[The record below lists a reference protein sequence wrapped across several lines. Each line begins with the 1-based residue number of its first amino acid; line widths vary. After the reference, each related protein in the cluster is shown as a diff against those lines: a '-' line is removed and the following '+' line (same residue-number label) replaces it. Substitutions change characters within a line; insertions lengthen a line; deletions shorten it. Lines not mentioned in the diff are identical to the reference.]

1 VLTATAPLTASDE
14 ATLIPLAKAGDK
26 AAQAAILSSQV
37 RWLRAEARK
46 YAGASSVDPD
56 DLVAAGLEALL
67 AALATFDPERG
78 VRFWTHAQ
86 NPVRLAMAEEV
97 AAYGAQIAVPGRT
110 LRRYRRAVRETGTIA
125 EARALAKS
133 RDGMDEGTF
142 DAVHHALTGGTSL
155 DASFDAAPVSSAG
168 DTAAGTAGAL
178 DSETGLL
185 GSRGPAPEGTA
196 VSRAMTRQALASL
209 DARQRQVVA
218 LAYLTGEDLSD
229 AQIAARLGLSRPT
242 VTRARNAALGVMRD
256 ALA

>member
-14 ATLIPLAKAGDK
+14 ATLIPLAKAGEK

-67 AALATFDPERG
+67 GALATFDPARG

-97 AAYGAQIAVPGRT
+97 AAYGTQIAVPGRT
-110 LRRYRRAVRETGTIA
+110 LRRYRKAVRETGSIA
-125 EARALAKS
+125 EARALART

-155 DASFDAAPVSSAG
+155 DASFDAAPAA

-185 GSRGPAPEGTA
+185 GSRGPSPEGTA